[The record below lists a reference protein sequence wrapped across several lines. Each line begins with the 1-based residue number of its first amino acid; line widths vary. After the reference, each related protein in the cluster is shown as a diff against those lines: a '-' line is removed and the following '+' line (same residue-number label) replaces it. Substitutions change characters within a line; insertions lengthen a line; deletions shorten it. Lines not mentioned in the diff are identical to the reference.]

1 MGFGFKRC
9 TLWLFKNCWN
19 EKLWGF
25 VSAVPYQKHISAG
38 RQWILPFCWA
48 PRYPLLS
55 VSLIIGFDVFLE
67 IRPNEKKKNMMKT
80 KLSGGDFWISEFP
93 QERFSGRRGSGSGGG
108 RPPGALRAPRP
119 RCAPRHS
126 GSQRVTGSGDRK
138 AVKRCEESRDH
149 YAKINTFGCQP
160 YSIYNW
166 SLVGES
172 RNRKRERASRKGWM
186 VGRLLAG
193 LWESPRC
200 SRMLEPQIV

>member
-1 MGFGFKRC
+1 MCLHLSIYTLTGFAGSGCSNQQLMRLNQTFWTNHQRGFRHQRRALTGHFLTSRKMGFGFKRC

-55 VSLIIGFDVFLE
+55 VSLIVGFDVFLQ
-67 IRPNEKKKNMMKT
+67 IRPNEKKKKKIKN

-93 QERFSGRRGSGSGGG
+93 QQRFSGGSGGG

-126 GSQRVTGSGDRK
+126 GTQRVTGSGDRK
-138 AVKRCEESRDH
+138 AVK
-149 YAKINTFGCQP
+149 
-160 YSIYNW
+160 
-166 SLVGES
+166 
-172 RNRKRERASRKGWM
+172 
-186 VGRLLAG
+186 
-193 LWESPRC
+193 
-200 SRMLEPQIV
+200 